1 MSLHLEPLA
10 LLLAQIVT
18 ILIVSR
24 AMGVVFRRLGQPLVV
39 AEIVAGI
46 LLGPSLLG
54 AVWPEGMAALFPAT
68 GMAWLQGVSQLGLVL
83 FMFTVGLEF
92 DLGLVRNRGTLAV
105 VISQY
110 GILVPL
116 VAGTALALWLYPNF
130 STADVDFTGFALF
143 MGAAMSVTAFP
154 VLARIL
160 AETGLVRTRVGA
172 LVLTCAAVDDVT
184 AWCLLAFVIAV
195 VRAGDVI
202 HGLQTTLLAA
212 GFIGVMILAVRPFL
226 ARVARRFGTEETLGQ
241 AAVAAFL
248 VVLLLSALVSE
259 VIGIHALFGAFLFG
273 AIVPRE
279 GPVVRVLTE
288 KVEDLVVILL
298 LPTFF
303 AFTGLRTSIGLVD
316 TPELWAITGFIILV
330 ATVGKLVGTAIPA
343 RMGGLGTRDSLT
355 LGTLMNTRGLMEL
368 IILNIGRDLGVL
380 SPLLFT
386 MMVLMAVVTTLVTSP
401 IVRWLYPPS
410 RALAESLP
418 TLPAR
423 AETMAA
429 PILACASHPD
439 TAEGLGRL
447 VRDLCQDPQQPVS
460 VLQLSPLSA
469 QASLFPVH
477 VADAGEDDASDQATG
492 QGASGTPPPPP
503 ADVSVAPAHLETIPT
518 ERTVPAAPDAATEDA
533 ADEGDLEVDAA
544 GFLVEACGLPEAQV
558 RVHRFESGDPARD
571 ICALAERD
579 RARLIVLGLHRPL
592 LGTARFGGPLVAIAQ
607 GADCDVGMFH
617 DVGFDRA
624 RRVLLALGTAHD
636 KATFRVAELL
646 RVGGAVVE
654 EFHPSNDENAVEHLV
669 ARAQGF
675 DLVIAGAG
683 STYGLRISAFD
694 VRDMDVLS
702 DVQTSLLVVHS
713 ASQ

>member
-18 ILIVSR
+18 ILVVSR

-116 VAGTALALWLYPNF
+116 VAGTALALWLYPQF

-160 AETGLVRTRVGA
+160 AETGLARTRVGA

-212 GFIGVMILAVRPFL
+212 AFIGVMILAVRPFL

-303 AFTGLRTSIGLVD
+303 AFTGLRTRIGLVD

-330 ATVGKLVGTAIPA
+330 ATIGKLVGTAIPA

-423 AETMAA
+423 EETMSAS
-429 PILACASHPD
+429 ILACASHPD
-439 TAEGLGRL
+439 TAEGMGRL

-460 VLQLSPLSA
+460 VLQLAPLSA

-477 VADAGEDDASDQATG
+477 VADAGDADASVQTTG
-492 QGASGTPPPPP
+492 QGAPTPPPPDD
-503 ADVSVAPAHLETIPT
+503 ASVAPAHVDTVPT
-518 ERTVPAAPDAATEDA
+518 QRALPAAPDVAAEGG

-544 GFLVEACGLPEAQV
+544 GLLVEACGLPEAQV

-617 DVGFDRA
+617 DVGFERA

-646 RVGGAVVE
+646 RVGGAVIE

-683 STYGLRISAFD
+683 NTYGLRISAFD